1 MEDKVPSPSRAAA
14 LSSTVRLLGRRMRVD
29 SLLLT
34 LVLVAS
40 GGCAAESSAT
50 TSSNSEHPV
59 TADVEAFFAA
69 MRAGDVAKLSSY
81 LAEDYFLIGVGG
93 NTRNKETR
101 LAWLKDNISL
111 LSTIR
116 PSDLRVRHYG
126 DAAVV
131 TGLVTITDESPTVM
145 SVLHTS
151 GHGREGRGKW
161 SPDKSL
167 RWRQRIKRSCCM
179 ASSWPI

>member
-1 MEDKVPSPSRAAA
+1 
-14 LSSTVRLLGRRMRVD
+14 MRVD
-29 SLLLT
+29 NLLLT
-34 LVLVAS
+34 LVLIAS
-40 GGCAAESSAT
+40 GACAAESSAT
-50 TSSNSEHPV
+50 THSNSEHPV

-69 MRAGDVAKLSSY
+69 MRAGDVAKLSRY

-116 PSDLRVRHYG
+116 PSDLKVRHYG

-131 TGLVTITDESPTVM
+131 TGLVTITDESPTVYERFTHVWARKGGSWQM
-145 SVLHTS
+145 VSGQVTAVAPEHQEELLH
-151 GHGREGRGKW
+151 GK
-161 SPDKSL
+161 
-167 RWRQRIKRSCCM
+167 
-179 ASSWPI
+179 